1 METKILGILGS
12 PRPYGG
18 SGQLLRCALEAAQ
31 REGARTQL
39 VSVYEGEIKPCQGCI
54 QDEEPNCRFPCIFED
69 YGKELLLKIN
79 EADVLIIST
88 PVYWYAPSGL
98 LKNLIDRMTCL
109 ENMVAYGEAS
119 YMEGK
124 VVGVITVGADA
135 GLTLAG
141 GYLLTVLNAMGALIP
156 PWAHAYSRQADRA
169 LFDDRAVMDAINV
182 GLLAAGLARRLKGLP
197 GRLAY
202 LDDRTLLEEIREKI
216 SLEKEV
222 FEKTYGETKIGKSG
236 P

>member
-1 METKILGILGS
+1 MTLKVLGILGS
-12 PRPYGG
+12 PHPFGG

-31 REGARTQL
+31 REGAETKL
-39 VSVYEGEIKPCQGCI
+39 LSVYEGEIKSCQGCI

-69 YGKELLLKIN
+69 YGRELLIEIN
-79 EADVLIIST
+79 QADVLLIGT

-109 ENMVAYGEAS
+109 ENMVAYGEPS

-141 GYLLTVLNAMGALIP
+141 GYLLTVLNAMGAIIP
-156 PWAHAYSRQADRA
+156 PWAHAYSRQAKGA
-169 LFDDRAVMDAINV
+169 IFDDRAVMDAINV
-182 GLLAAGLARRLKGLP
+182 GLLAVGLAARLKAQQ
-197 GRLAY
+197 GRISY
-202 LDDRTLLEEIREKI
+202 LDDRNLLEEIRHKI
-216 SLEKEV
+216 LAQKEA
-222 FEKTYGETKIGKSG
+222 FESRYGKTTLSKSG